1 MIKNYLTVA
10 VRNIARNK
18 TFSAINILGLAIGM
32 ACCILILLY
41 VQDELSYD
49 QHHEHAHRIYRV
61 AAEGK
66 VAGTMRQFAI
76 TPFPMGPAL
85 VRDYPE
91 VIKAVRFFQGTNP
104 RRLVED
110 QHGHFFYES
119 GVVFTDPNFF
129 EVFNF
134 PLSKGDPK
142 TAFLEP
148 FSIVIT
154 EAVAQKYFGE
164 QSQMGQILS
173 FNDKAFKV
181 TGVLKDTAHNS
192 HFQFNL
198 LASPMSRDH
207 QSNWLRHDF
216 YTYLLLQKRD
226 SAQGL
231 EAKLPNFIETHA
243 GEQYKAAGL
252 TIKYFLQPLTDIHLH
267 SHLEWEMSPN
277 GDIRYVYLFLIIAL
291 FVLILACVN
300 FMNLST
306 ARSATRSKEVGM
318 RKVVGANRTQ
328 LIRQFMGES
337 ILLALLALFFAIAFV
352 EVSLPAFNAFI
363 QRELV
368 LDYTGNWHVVL
379 ALLSVAL
386 FAGLLS
392 GIYPAFFLSAFQP
405 VEVLKRMLTRGL
417 KTSSSRKTL
426 VVFQFVISI
435 ILIIGTVVVY
445 GQVDYIRNKKL
456 GFNKEHVIVMPN
468 PGKQLTERYRSI
480 LSTYGNVLNTSRSV
494 SVPGRKLPSNLFR
507 PSSDSA
513 YSDGLMINHLQVDH
527 GFIST
532 YGLELIEGRDFSKD
546 ISSDKYGT
554 FILNEAAM
562 RKLGW
567 TSRANQKLELIF
579 PEGGKLKVEAQ
590 GDVVGIVKDFHYKSL
605 HHEIEPLIIMT
616 ENWFAYFSIRIRSDD
631 VAGTLSFL
639 KAQWKEIA
647 PNKPFD
653 YFFLD
658 DDYDKL
664 YRAEEQIGTL
674 FGLFSLLAIFVASLG
689 LFGLASFTAQQR
701 IKEIGIRKVLGASV
715 SNLVLLLSK
724 EFAILVGL
732 ANLIAWPIAYYA
744 MNRWLQDFAYRIDLN
759 IWAFILSGFLALF
772 IALST
777 VSYQAYKV
785 ARTNPVDALRYE

>member
-10 VRNIARNK
+10 IRNIARNK
-18 TFSAINILGLAIGM
+18 PFSAINILGLAIGM

-61 AAEGK
+61 ASESK
-66 VAGTMRQFAI
+66 VAGVLSQYAV
-76 TPFPMGPAL
+76 TPLPMGPAL
-85 VRDYPE
+85 VKAYPE
-91 VIKAVRFFQGTNP
+91 VIEAVRFSRADPKT
-104 RRLVED
+104 LVED
-110 QHGHFFYES
+110 QHDHFFYEN
-119 GVVFTDPNFF
+119 GVVFTDPIFF

-134 PLSKGDPK
+134 PLSQGNPE
-142 TAFLEP
+142 TAFSEP
-148 FSIVIT
+148 YSVVIT
-154 EAVAQKYFGE
+154 ETIAQKYFGE
-164 QSQMGQILS
+164 QNPMGQTLS

-207 QSNWLRHDF
+207 QSNWQRHDF

-231 EAKLPNFIETHA
+231 EAKLSDFIEAHA
-243 GEQYKAAGL
+243 GELLKGGFAR
-252 TIKYFLQPLTDIHLH
+252 YFLQPLTDIHLY
-267 SHLEWEMSPN
+267 SNLAGEMSKN
-277 GDIRYVYLFLIIAL
+277 SDIRYVYLFLIIAL

-328 LIRQFMGES
+328 LIHQFMGES
-337 ILLALLALFFAIAFV
+337 ILLALLALLFAVALV
-352 EVSLPAFNAFI
+352 EVSLSAFNAFI

-379 ALLSVAL
+379 VLLGVVL
-386 FAGLLS
+386 FAGLIS
-392 GIYPAFFLSAFQP
+392 GIYPALFLSAFQP
-405 VEVLKRMLTRGL
+405 VEVLKSTLRRGL
-417 KTSSSRKTL
+417 KTSCSRKTL

-445 GQVDYIRNKKL
+445 HQADYIRNKKL
-456 GFNKEHVIVMPN
+456 GFNKEQVIVMPY
-468 PGKQLTERYRSI
+468 PGMQVTERYKSRLSGYANV
-480 LSTYGNVLNTSRSV
+480 LSTSTSSNI
-494 SVPGRKLPSNLFR
+494 PGRQFPTSQFR
-507 PSSDSA
+507 SPV
-513 YSDGLMINHLQVDH
+513 DGTSQDGFQMNMIVVDRE
-527 GFIST
+527 FIST
-532 YGLELIEGRDFSKD
+532 YGLELIEGKDFSKD
-546 ISSDKYGT
+546 MMNDGEGEL
-554 FILNEAAM
+554 ILNEAAM
-562 RKLGW
+562 RHFGW
-567 TSRANQKLELIF
+567 TSCVDKEVENIW
-579 PEGGKLKVEAQ
+579 PEGGKMKVWYREE
-590 GDVVGIVKDFHYKSL
+590 VVGVVKDFHYQSL
-605 HHEIEPLIIMT
+605 HHEIEPLIIRT
-616 ENWFAYFSIRIRSDD
+616 GRWFEYFAIRIRSDD

-664 YRAEEQIGTL
+664 YRAEKQIGTL
-674 FGLFSLLAIFVASLG
+674 FGLFSILAISVASLG
-689 LFGLASFTAQQR
+689 LFGLASFTAQLR

-715 SNLVLLLSK
+715 SNLVLMLSK
-724 EFAILVGL
+724 EFALLVGI

-744 MNRWLQDFAYRIDLN
+744 MHRWLQDFAYRIDLEL
-759 IWAFILSGFLALF
+759 WAFVLSGFLALF
-772 IALST
+772 IALTT

>member
-10 VRNIARNK
+10 IRNIARNK

-49 QHHEHAHRIYRV
+49 RHHEHADRIYRV

-85 VRDYPE
+85 VKDYPE
-91 VIKAVRFFQGTNP
+91 VIKSVRFFQGTNP
-104 RRLVED
+104 RTLVED
-110 QHGHFFYES
+110 QHGQAFFED
-119 GVVFTDPNFF
+119 GVLFTDANVF

-134 PLSKGDPK
+134 PLSQGDPK

-154 EAVAQKYFGE
+154 EAMAQKYFGKHNPI
-164 QSQMGQILS
+164 GQPLIL
-173 FNDKAFKV
+173 FKKASFKV
-181 TGVLKDTAHNS
+181 TGVLKDAAHNT
-192 HFQFNL
+192 HFQFDF
-198 LASPMSRDH
+198 LASPILQEPGWFNH
-207 QSNWLRHDF
+207 EY
-216 YTYLLLQKRD
+216 YTYLLLQQND
-226 SAQGL
+226 SAGEL

-243 GEQYKAAGL
+243 GEQHKALGYK
-252 TIKYFLQPLTDIHLH
+252 IDYFLQPLTDIHLH
-267 SHLEWEMSPN
+267 SHLEWEISPN
-277 GDIRYVYLFLIIAL
+277 GDIRYVYLFLSIAF
-291 FVLILACVN
+291 FVLILACIN

-318 RKVVGANRTQ
+318 RKVVGANRMQ

-337 ILLALLALFFAIAFV
+337 ILLALVALLFAVVLV
-352 EVSLPAFNAFI
+352 ELSLPAFNTFI

-368 LDYTGNWHVVL
+368 LDYAGNWHVVL

-386 FAGLLS
+386 FAGMLS

-405 VEVLKRMLTRGL
+405 VEVLKSTMRRGL
-417 KTSSSRKTL
+417 KTSNSRKTL

-435 ILIIGTVVVY
+435 VLIIGTVVIY
-445 GQVDYIRNKKL
+445 HQSDYIKNKKL

-468 PGKQLTERYRSI
+468 PGEQLTERYRSI
-480 LSTYGNVLNTSRSV
+480 LSTYPNVLNTSRSV

-513 YSDGLMINHLQVDH
+513 YPDGLMMNHLQVDH

-554 FILNEAAM
+554 FILNESAM

-567 TSRANQKLELIF
+567 TSLANQKLELIF
-579 PEGGKLKVEAQ
+579 PEGNKLKVEAQ
-590 GDVVGIVKDFHYKSL
+590 GDVVGVVKDFHYKSL

-616 ENWFAYFSIRIRSDD
+616 GNWFAYFAIRIRSDD
-631 VAGTLSFL
+631 VVGTLSFL
-639 KAQWKEIA
+639 KTQWKEIA

-664 YRAEEQIGTL
+664 YRTEEQIGTL
-674 FGLFSLLAIFVASLG
+674 FALFSILAIFVASLG
-689 LFGLASFTAQQR
+689 LFGLASFTAQRR

-715 SNLVLLLSK
+715 SNLVLMLSK
-724 EFAILVGL
+724 EFALLVGI

-744 MNRWLQDFAYRIDLN
+744 MNRWLQDFAYRIDLE
-759 IWAFILSGFLALF
+759 IWAFVLSGFLALF
-772 IALST
+772 IALTT
-777 VSYQAYKV
+777 VSYQAWKV

>member
-110 QHGHFFYES
+110 QHGHVFFED
-119 GVVFTDPNFF
+119 GVLFTDANVL

-134 PLSKGDPK
+134 PLSQGDPK

-154 EAVAQKYFGE
+154 EAVAQKYFGK
-164 QSQMGQILS
+164 QNPMGQTL
-173 FNDKAFKV
+173 DKKAWFKV
-181 TGVLKDTAHNS
+181 TGVLKDTAHNT
-192 HFQFNL
+192 HFQFDF
-198 LASPMSRDH
+198 LASPILQEPGWFNH
-207 QSNWLRHDF
+207 EF
-216 YTYLLLQKRD
+216 YTYLLLQQND
-226 SAQGL
+226 SAGEL

-277 GDIRYVYLFLIIAL
+277 GDIRYVYLFLSIAF
-291 FVLILACVN
+291 FVLVLACVN

-318 RKVVGANRTQ
+318 RKVVGANRSQ
-328 LIRQFMGES
+328 LIRQFIGES
-337 ILLALLALFFAIAFV
+337 IWLALVALLFAIVLV
-352 EVSLPAFNAFI
+352 ELSLPEFNAFI
-363 QRELV
+363 QRELA
-368 LDYTGNWHVVL
+368 LNYTGNWHIVL

-513 YSDGLMINHLQVDH
+513 YSDGLIINHLQVDH

-579 PEGGKLKVEAQ
+579 PEGGKLKVVAQ

-674 FGLFSLLAIFVASLG
+674 FGLFSILAIFVASLG
-689 LFGLASFTAQQR
+689 LFGLASFTAQLR

-715 SNLVLLLSK
+715 SNLVLMLSK
-724 EFAILVGL
+724 EFALLVGL

-744 MNRWLQDFAYRIDLN
+744 MHRWLQDFAYRIDLN
-759 IWAFILSGFLALF
+759 IWAFVLSGFLALF
-772 IALST
+772 IALTT
-777 VSYQAYKV
+777 VSYQAWKV

>member
-10 VRNIARNK
+10 IRNIARNK

-49 QHHEHAHRIYRV
+49 QHHEHADRIYRV

-85 VRDYPE
+85 VKDYPE

-110 QHGHFFYES
+110 QHGHVFSED
-119 GVVFTDPNFF
+119 GVLFTDPNVF

-134 PLSKGDPK
+134 PLSQGDPK

-154 EAVAQKYFGE
+154 EVVAQKYFGE
-164 QSQMGQILS
+164 QNPIGQTLTL
-173 FNDKAFKV
+173 DQKAWFTV
-181 TGVLKDTAHNS
+181 TGVLKGTAHNS
-192 HFQFNL
+192 HFQFDF
-198 LASPMSRDH
+198 LASPILQETGWRNH
-207 QSNWLRHDF
+207 EY
-216 YTYLLLQKRD
+216 YTYLLLQQND
-226 SAQGL
+226 SAGEL
-231 EAKLPNFIETHA
+231 EAKLPNFTETHA
-243 GEQYKAAGL
+243 DEQYKAAGL
-252 TIKYFLQPLTDIHLH
+252 TIKYFLQPLTDIHLN
-267 SHLEWEMSPN
+267 SHLEWELSPN
-277 GDIRYVYLFLIIAL
+277 GDIRYVYLFLIIAF

-306 ARSATRSKEVGM
+306 ARSAGRSKEVGM

-368 LDYTGNWHVVL
+368 LDYTGHWHAVLTLLGVV
-379 ALLSVAL
+379 L

-392 GIYPAFFLSAFQP
+392 GIYPALFLSAFQP
-405 VEVLKRMLTRGL
+405 VEVLKSTLGRGL
-417 KTSSSRKTL
+417 KTSGSRKML

-435 ILIIGTVVVY
+435 VLIIETVVIY
-445 GQVDYIRNKKL
+445 HQSDYIKNKKL
-456 GFNKEHVIVMPN
+456 GFNKEHVIVMPD
-468 PGKQLTERYRSI
+468 PGKQLTERYSSI
-480 LSTYGNVLNTSRSV
+480 LSTYPNVLNTSRSA
-494 SVPGRKLPSNLFR
+494 SVPGRKLPANLFR

-527 GFIST
+527 AFIST
-532 YGLELIEGRDFSKD
+532 YGLKLIEGRDFSKD
-546 ISSDKYGT
+546 IPSDKYGT
-554 FILNEAAM
+554 FILNETAM
-562 RKLGW
+562 QKLGW
-567 TSRANQKLELIF
+567 TSLANQKFEQIF
-579 PEGGKLKVEAQ
+579 SEGGKLKVAAQ
-590 GDVVGIVKDFHYKSL
+590 GDVVGVVKNFHYKSL

-616 ENWFAYFSIRIRSDD
+616 GDWFEYFSIRIRSDD
-631 VAGTLSFL
+631 VAGTLGFL
-639 KAQWKEIA
+639 KTQWKEIA

-674 FGLFSLLAIFVASLG
+674 FGLFSILAIFVASLG
-689 LFGLASFTAQQR
+689 LFGLASFTAQLR

-715 SNLVLLLSK
+715 SNLVLMLSK
-724 EFAILVGL
+724 EFALLVSI

-744 MNRWLQDFAYRIDLN
+744 MHRWLQDFAYRIDLE
-759 IWAFILSGFLALF
+759 IWAFVLSGFLALF
-772 IALST
+772 IALTT
-777 VSYQAYKV
+777 VSYQAWKV

>member
-49 QHHEHAHRIYRV
+49 QHHEHADRIYRV
-61 AAEGK
+61 AIEAK
-66 VAGTMRQFAI
+66 VAGVLSHYAI
-76 TPFPMGPAL
+76 TPLPIGPAL
-85 VRDYPE
+85 VKDYPE
-91 VIKAVRFFQGTNP
+91 VIEAVRFSRADPKT
-104 RRLVED
+104 LVGD
-110 QHGHFFYES
+110 QHGHFFYEN

-134 PLSKGDPK
+134 PLSKGDSE
-142 TAFLEP
+142 TAFSEP
-148 FSIVIT
+148 HSVVIT
-154 EAVAQKYFGE
+154 EAIAQKYFGE
-164 QSQMGQILS
+164 QDPVGQILS

-243 GEQYKAAGL
+243 GELLKASGFAR
-252 TIKYFLQPLTDIHLH
+252 YFLQPLTDIHLH
-267 SHLEWEMSPN
+267 SHLGGEMSEN
-277 GDIRYVYLFLIIAL
+277 SDIRYVYLFLVIAL
-291 FVLILACVN
+291 FVLVLACIN

-318 RKVVGANRTQ
+318 RKVVGANRAQ
-328 LIRQFMGES
+328 LIRQFMAES
-337 ILLALLALFFAIAFV
+337 ILLALVALLFAIV
-352 EVSLPAFNAFI
+352 LIEVSLPAFNAFI

-368 LDYTGNWHVVL
+368 LDYASNWYVVL

-392 GIYPAFFLSAFQP
+392 GIYPALFLSAFQP
-405 VEVLKRMLTRGL
+405 VEVLKSTLRRGL

-445 GQVDYIRNKKL
+445 HQSDYIRNKKL
-456 GFNKEHVIVMPN
+456 GFRKEHVIVTPY
-468 PGKQLTERYRSI
+468 PGMRVIERYKSRLSGYANV
-480 LSTYGNVLNTSRSV
+480 LSTSTSSNI
-494 SVPGRKLPSNLFR
+494 PGRQFPTSLFR
-507 PSSDSA
+507 SPIDGASQ
-513 YSDGLMINHLQVDH
+513 DGLMMNMIVVDRE
-527 GFIST
+527 FIST
-532 YGLELIEGRDFSKD
+532 YGLELVEGRGFAKD
-546 ISSDKYGT
+546 MMNDGEGEL
-554 FILNEAAM
+554 ILNEAAM
-562 RKLGW
+562 QKFGW
-567 TSRANQKLELIF
+567 TSCVGKEVENIWPQ
-579 PEGGKLKVEAQ
+579 GGKMEVQYRGE
-590 GDVVGIVKDFHYKSL
+590 VVGIVIDFHYQSL
-605 HHEIEPLIIMT
+605 HHKIEPLLIT
-616 ENWFAYFSIRIRSDD
+616 TLERWSEYFAIRIRSDD

-639 KAQWKEIA
+639 KTQWKEIA

-664 YRAEEQIGTL
+664 YRAEKQIGTL
-674 FGLFSLLAIFVASLG
+674 FGLFSILAIFVASLG
-689 LFGLASFTAQQR
+689 LFGLASFTAQLR

-715 SNLVLLLSK
+715 SNLVLMLSK
-724 EFAILVGL
+724 EFALLVGI

-744 MNRWLQDFAYRIDLN
+744 MHRWLQDFAYRIDLE
-759 IWAFILSGFLALF
+759 IWAFVLSGFLALF
-772 IALST
+772 IALTT

>member
-49 QHHEHAHRIYRV
+49 QYHEHAHRIYRV

-110 QHGHFFYES
+110 QHGHVFFED
-119 GVVFTDPNFF
+119 GVLFTDANVL

-134 PLSKGDPK
+134 PLSQGDPK

-154 EAVAQKYFGE
+154 EAVAQKYFGK
-164 QSQMGQILS
+164 QNPMGQTLTL
-173 FNDKAFKV
+173 DKKAWFKV
-181 TGVLKDTAHNS
+181 TGVLKDTAHNTHS
-192 HFQFNL
+192 QFDF
-198 LASPMSRDH
+198 LASPILQEPGWFNH
-207 QSNWLRHDF
+207 EF
-216 YTYLLLQKRD
+216 YTYLLLQQND
-226 SAQGL
+226 SAGEL

-277 GDIRYVYLFLIIAL
+277 GDIRYVYLFLSIAF
-291 FVLILACVN
+291 FVLVLACVN

-318 RKVVGANRTQ
+318 RKVVGANRSQ
-328 LIRQFMGES
+328 LIRQFIGES
-337 ILLALLALFFAIAFV
+337 IWLALVALLFAIVLV
-352 EVSLPAFNAFI
+352 ELSLPEFNAFI
-363 QRELV
+363 QRELA
-368 LDYTGNWHVVL
+368 LNYTGNWHVVL

-513 YSDGLMINHLQVDH
+513 YSDGLIINHLQVDH

-579 PEGGKLKVEAQ
+579 PEGGKLKVVVQ

-616 ENWFAYFSIRIRSDD
+616 VNWFAYFSIRIRSDD

-732 ANLIAWPIAYYA
+732 ANLITWPIAYYA
-744 MNRWLQDFAYRIDLN
+744 MNRWLQDFAYRIDLE
-759 IWAFILSGFLALF
+759 IWAFVLSGFLALL
-772 IALST
+772 IALTT

>member
-10 VRNIARNK
+10 IRNIARNK

-49 QHHEHAHRIYRV
+49 QHHEHRIYRV
-61 AAEGK
+61 AVKAKIDG
-66 VAGTMRQFAI
+66 VLRQGAI
-76 TPFPMGPAL
+76 TSLPMGPAL
-85 VRDYPE
+85 VKDYPE
-91 VIKAVRFFQGTNP
+91 VIEAVRFYGGDDP
-104 RRLVED
+104 RMLVGD
-110 QHGHFFYES
+110 QYYHFFYEDDLW
-119 GVVFTDPNFF
+119 FTDPSFF
-129 EVFNF
+129 KVFNF
-134 PLSKGDPK
+134 PLSQGDPE
-142 TAFLEP
+142 TAFLDP
-148 FSIVIT
+148 YSVVIT

-164 QSQMGQILS
+164 QDPMGQILS

-181 TGVLKDTAHNS
+181 TGVLKDKAHNT
-192 HFQFNL
+192 HFQFDL
-198 LASPMSRDH
+198 LASPIPSKPNFWFNH
-207 QSNWLRHDF
+207 EF
-216 YTYLLLQKRD
+216 YTYLLLQQND
-226 SAQGL
+226 SAREL
-231 EAKLPNFIETHA
+231 EAKLPDFIERHA
-243 GEQYKAAGL
+243 GKEYKVLGRPI
-252 TIKYFLQPLTDIHLH
+252 TYFLQPLTDIHLYN
-267 SHLEWEMSPN
+267 LEGEMSPN

-291 FVLILACVN
+291 FVLVLACIN

-306 ARSATRSKEVGM
+306 VRSATRSKEVGM

-337 ILLALLALFFAIAFV
+337 ILLMLVALLLAVGIV
-352 EVSLPAFNAFI
+352 EVSLPEFNVFI

-379 ALLSVAL
+379 GLFSVAL

-392 GIYPAFFLSAFQP
+392 GIYPALFLSAFQP
-405 VEVLKRMLTRGL
+405 VEVLKNTMKRGL

-435 ILIIGTVVVY
+435 ILIIGTIVVY

-456 GFNKEHVIVMPN
+456 GFNKEHVIVMPD
-468 PGKQLTERYRSI
+468 PGEQVTERYRSI
-480 LSTYGNVLNTSRSV
+480 LSTYPNVLNSSRSG
-494 SVPGRKLPSNLFR
+494 SVPGRGAPARPFR
-507 PSSDSA
+507 PFSDNTNTDRFMMN
-513 YSDGLMINHLQVDH
+513 YLDVDH
-527 GFIST
+527 EFIST
-532 YGLELIEGRDFSKD
+532 YGLELIEGRDF
-546 ISSDKYGT
+546 ISSEKYGT

-562 RKLGW
+562 RKFGW
-567 TSRANQKLELIF
+567 TSCANQKLEEVY
-579 PEGGKLKVEAQ
+579 PTEEGKVKVAVR
-590 GDVVGIVKDFHYKSL
+590 GDVVGVVKDFHYKSL
-605 HHEIEPLIIMT
+605 HHKIEPLIIRLVS
-616 ENWFAYFSIRIRSDD
+616 WFDYFAIRIRSDD

-664 YRAEEQIGTL
+664 YRTEEQIGTL
-674 FGLFSLLAIFVASLG
+674 FGLFSLLAIFVACLG
-689 LFGLASFTAQQR
+689 LFGLTSFTAQQR

-715 SNLVLLLSK
+715 SNLVLMLSK
-724 EFAILVGL
+724 EFAVLVGL

-744 MNRWLQDFAYRIDLN
+744 MNKWLQDFAYRIDLN
-759 IWAFILSGFLALF
+759 IWAFVLSGFLALF
-772 IALST
+772 IALTT
-777 VSYQAYKV
+777 VSYQAWKV

>member
-10 VRNIARNK
+10 IRNIARNK

-49 QHHEHAHRIYRV
+49 QHHEHANRIYRV

-85 VRDYPE
+85 VTDYPE
-91 VIKAVRFFQGTNP
+91 VIEAVRFFQGTNP
-104 RRLVED
+104 RTLVED
-110 QHGHFFYES
+110 QHGHVFFED
-119 GVVFTDPNFF
+119 GVLFTDANAF

-134 PLSKGDPK
+134 PLSQGDPK

-154 EAVAQKYFGE
+154 EAMAQKYFGK
-164 QSQMGQILS
+164 QNPLGQTLTL
-173 FNDKAFKV
+173 FKKASFKV
-181 TGVLKDTAHNS
+181 TGVLKDTIYNT
-192 HFQFNL
+192 HFQFDF
-198 LASPMSRDH
+198 LAFPILQEPGWFNH
-207 QSNWLRHDF
+207 EY
-216 YTYLLLQKRD
+216 YTYLLLQQND
-226 SAQGL
+226 SAGEL
-231 EAKLPNFIETHA
+231 EAKLPDFMATHA
-243 GEQYKAAGL
+243 GEQHEATGYK
-252 TIKYFLQPLTDIHLH
+252 INYFLQPLTDIHLH

-277 GDIRYVYLFLIIAL
+277 GDIRYVYLFLSIAF

-318 RKVVGANRTQ
+318 RKVVGANRPQ

-337 ILLALLALFFAIAFV
+337 ILLALVALLFATVLV
-352 EVSLPAFNAFI
+352 EISLPAFNAFT

-368 LDYTGNWHVVL
+368 LDYAGNWHVVL
-379 ALLSVAL
+379 ALFSVAL

-392 GIYPAFFLSAFQP
+392 GIYPALFLSAFQP
-405 VEVLKRMLTRGL
+405 VEVLKSTLRRGL
-417 KTSSSRKTL
+417 KKPHSRKTL

-435 ILIIGTVVVY
+435 VLIIGTVVIY
-445 GQVDYIRNKKL
+445 HQSDYIKNKKL

-468 PGKQLTERYRSI
+468 PGKQLTERYKSI
-480 LSTYGNVLNTSRSV
+480 LSTYPNVLNTSRSA

-513 YSDGLMINHLQVDH
+513 YSDGLMMNHLQVDH
-527 GFIST
+527 RFIST
-532 YGLELIEGRDFSKD
+532 YGLELVEGRDFSKD

-554 FILNEAAM
+554 FILNEAAL

-567 TSRANQKLELIF
+567 TSLANQKLELIF

-590 GDVVGIVKDFHYKSL
+590 GDVVGVVKDFHYKSL

-616 ENWFAYFSIRIRSDD
+616 GSWFEYFAIRIRSDD

-639 KAQWKEIA
+639 KTQWKEIA

-664 YRAEEQIGTL
+664 YRTEEQIGTL
-674 FGLFSLLAIFVASLG
+674 SGLFSILAIFVASLG
-689 LFGLASFTAQQR
+689 LFGLASFTAQLR

-715 SNLVLLLSK
+715 SNLVLMLSK
-724 EFAILVGL
+724 EFALLVGI

-744 MNRWLQDFAYRIDLN
+744 MNRWLQDFAYRIDLE
-759 IWAFILSGFLALF
+759 IWAFVLSGFLALF

-777 VSYQAYKV
+777 VSYQAWKV